1 MLAYEYCPAKAIKTP
16 PKEKA
21 DETAAAKRMAVC
33 FFIARGNK
41 KYIFDPSKKKGQNEK
56 ENIKKEKSVQTEK
69 KEAQV
74 LKDTPLCGTL
84 K

>member
-1 MLAYEYCPAKAIKTP
+1 M
-16 PKEKA
+16 
-21 DETAAAKRMAVC
+21 
-33 FFIARGNK
+33 FG
-41 KYIFDPSKKKGQNEK
+41 PSKKKGQNEK